1 MFNIL
6 TKLLGSANDRLVK
19 SYDKTVSIINDLEP
33 KYHAMSDD
41 ELRAQTNALRERIMS
56 GEKEKNILPDAFAL
70 VREAAIRTVGMRHFN
85 VQLIGGMVL
94 NDGQIAEMK
103 TGEGKTLVAT
113 LAMFLKSLYGKGAHL
128 ITVNDYL
135 ASRDANWMGQIYKF
149 LGLSVGVI
157 QHDMTDEERRA
168 AYACDITYVTNSE
181 LGFDYLRDNM
191 KFSKDQ
197 QVLRPLFFGI
207 VDEVDSIL
215 IDEARTPLIISGP
228 AEDISELYARVDDV
242 VVKLGSDDFK
252 KTKKI
257 VMSL

>member
-1 MFNIL
+1 MLQNIIG
-6 TKLLGSANDRLVK
+6 KILGSANDRIVK
-19 SYDKTVSIINDLEP
+19 SYDKTVSLINDLEP
-33 KYHAMSDD
+33 KYHEMSD
-41 ELRAQTNALRERIMS
+41 EQLREQTNVLRGRLAA

-70 VREAAIRTVGMRHFN
+70 VREASVRSIGLRHFN

-94 NDGQIAEMK
+94 TNGQIAEMK

-113 LAMFLKSLYGKGAHL
+113 LALYLKALHGRGAHL

-135 ASRDANWMGQIYKF
+135 ASRDAEWMGQVYRF
-149 LGLSVGVI
+149 LGLTVGII
-157 QHDMTDEERRA
+157 QHDMTDDERRA

-191 KFSKDQ
+191 KFSKAQ
-197 QVLRPLFFGI
+197 QVLRPLFYAI

-228 AEDISELYARVDDV
+228 AEDTSELYERVDAV
-242 VVKLGSDDFK
+242 VAQ
-252 KTKKI
+252 
-257 VMSL
+257 